1 MPQKSKG
8 QKKRQQALKT
18 YNKVYKAVKK
28 YVAKNELEWSAKE
41 VRDFTKKKVYPDF
54 KGEKSYQVRVRDI
67 KAVIQTQLKEPTPS
81 SVQGVQSSQIY
92 YNPLLISP
100 SRTTGILWFDLDDY
114 LSVDL
119 RSEVDPMDLRVEV
132 NAGEYGSTGIFD
144 LLNYQYEFTGVNEI
158 IESIRQSL
166 EDDSEPEWVGQPV
179 IRQGFTDDGQTD
191 SYFLRFTLYIGGK
204 EIPPTFT
211 AEVSTT
217 EIPLPQETLEERR
230 ARRKEITLRK
240 KELAKVRRQAMK
252 EKEARKRPRPTKKEK
267 PTLEPKTSQETRS
280 KNVQEALEREKEM
293 LADAERLFRE
303 GILTKKEFIAER
315 KEIMATTKLAI
326 SKFKDGGVV

>member
-28 YVAKNELEWSAKE
+28 YVTKNELEWSTKE
-41 VRDFTKKKVYPDF
+41 VRDFTKNKVYPDF
-54 KGEKSYQVRVRDI
+54 KGEKSYQVKVRDI
-67 KAVIQTQLKEPTPS
+67 KAVINLQLQPAPTTTTE
-81 SVQGVQSSQIY
+81 GVQSSTIY

-119 RSEVDPMDLRVEV
+119 FSEVSPLDLRVEI
-132 NAGEYGSTGIFD
+132 NAGEYGSTGLFD
-144 LLNYQYEFTGVNEI
+144 LLSYQYELIGLNEI
-158 IESIRQSL
+158 IENIRTSL

-179 IRQGFTDDGQTD
+179 VRQGFTDDGQTD
-191 SYFLRFTLYIGGK
+191 SYYLRFTLYIGGQ
-204 EIPPTFT
+204 EITPTT
-211 AEVSTT
+211 QAEVSTT
-217 EIPLPQETLEERR
+217 EIPLPEETLEERR
-230 ARRKEITLRK
+230 ARRKEITLKK
-240 KELAKVRRQAMK
+240 KELAKVRRQAQK

-267 PTLEPKTSQETRS
+267 PTTEPKVDQVQRS
-280 KNVQEALEREKEM
+280 KNVQDALQIEKEK
-293 LADAERLFRE
+293 LAESERLFDK
-303 GILTKKEFIAER
+303 GLLTKKEFIAER
-315 KEIMATTKLAI
+315 KMIMETTQLAI

>member
-1 MPQKSKG
+1 MPRNPKVQT
-8 QKKRQQALKT
+8 KRKQALKT

-28 YVAKNELEWSAKE
+28 FAQKNDLQWSIKE

-54 KGEKSYQVRVRDI
+54 KGEKSYQVRIRDI
-67 KAVIQTQLKEPTPS
+67 KAVIQTQLQAPTPTE
-81 SVQGVQSSQIY
+81 VEGVQSSQIY

-119 RSEVDPMDLRVEV
+119 RSEVEQMDLRVEV

-158 IESIRQSL
+158 IESIRESL

-204 EIPPTFT
+204 EITPTFT

-293 LADAERLFRE
+293 LAESERLFRE

-315 KEIMATTKLAI
+315 KEIMATTKIAI

>member
-1 MPQKSKG
+1 MPRNPKVQT
-8 QKKRQQALKT
+8 KRKQALKT

-28 YVAKNELEWSAKE
+28 FAQKNDLQWSIKE
-41 VRDFTKKKVYPDF
+41 IRDFTKKKVYPDF

-280 KNVQEALEREKEM
+280 KNVQEALEREKDM

>member
-1 MPQKSKG
+1 MPRNPKVQT
-8 QKKRQQALKT
+8 KRKQALKT

-28 YVAKNELEWSAKE
+28 FAQKNDLQWSIKE
-41 VRDFTKKKVYPDF
+41 IRDFTKKKVYPDF

-67 KAVIQTQLKEPTPS
+67 KAVIQTQLQEPIPS

-100 SRTTGILWFDLDDY
+100 SRTTGILWFDIDDY

-119 RSEVDPMDLRVEV
+119 RSEVEPMDLRVEV

-158 IESIRQSL
+158 IESIRESL

-293 LADAERLFRE
+293 LSDAERLFRE

>member
-1 MPQKSKG
+1 MPRNPKVQT
-8 QKKRQQALKT
+8 KRKQALKT

-28 YVAKNELEWSAKE
+28 FAQKNDLQWSIKE

-54 KGEKSYQVRVRDI
+54 KGEKSYQVRIRDI
-67 KAVIQTQLKEPTPS
+67 KAVIQTQLQAPTPTE
-81 SVQGVQSSQIY
+81 VEGVQSSQIY

-119 RSEVDPMDLRVEV
+119 ISEVSPMDLRVEV

-158 IESIRQSL
+158 IESIRESL

-204 EIPPTFT
+204 EITPTFT

-293 LADAERLFRE
+293 LAESERLFRE

-315 KEIMATTKLAI
+315 KEIMATTKIAI

>member
-1 MPQKSKG
+1 MPRNPKVQT
-8 QKKRQQALKT
+8 KRKQALKT

-28 YVAKNELEWSAKE
+28 FAQKNDLQWSIKE
-41 VRDFTKKKVYPDF
+41 IRDFTKKKVYPDF

-67 KAVIQTQLKEPTPS
+67 KAVIQTQLQEPIPS

-100 SRTTGILWFDLDDY
+100 SRTTGILWFDIDDY

-119 RSEVDPMDLRVEV
+119 RSEVEPMDLRVEV

-158 IESIRQSL
+158 IESIRESL

>member
-1 MPQKSKG
+1 MPRNPKVQT
-8 QKKRQQALKT
+8 KRKQALKT
-18 YNKVYKAVKK
+18 YYKVYKSVKK
-28 YVAKNELEWSAKE
+28 FAEKNDLQWSVKE
-41 VRDFTKKKVYPDF
+41 VREFTKNNVYPDF

>member
-1 MPQKSKG
+1 MPRNPKVQT
-8 QKKRQQALKT
+8 KRKQALKT

-28 YVAKNELEWSAKE
+28 FAQKNDLQWSIKE

-54 KGEKSYQVRVRDI
+54 KGEKSYQVRIRDI
-67 KAVIQTQLKEPTPS
+67 KAVIQTQLQAPTPTE
-81 SVQGVQSSQIY
+81 VEGVQSSQIY

-119 RSEVDPMDLRVEV
+119 ISEVSPMDLRVEV

-158 IESIRQSL
+158 IESIRESL

-204 EIPPTFT
+204 EITPTFT

-252 EKEARKRPRPTKKEK
+252 EKEARKRQRPTKKEK

-293 LADAERLFRE
+293 LAESERLFRE

-315 KEIMATTKLAI
+315 KEIMATTKIAI